1 MLKLYIN
8 NQRVD
13 LLADV
18 SITLSMS
25 NPFFESDF
33 IPVAHSLDVNI
44 PATPTNCAI
53 LSYPNRL
60 TPSAGLLTER
70 DFNLYFNEILIFT
83 GSVSLVE
90 WTPTIITIQLLGATI
105 IGELDAKLYQL
116 PLPTPSF
123 GYAEEYYDHRT
134 DTTYLVPTFEARMAY
149 HTYFRAL
156 ESETSPD
163 FIAAPISLAGVD
175 QTSANSV
182 INLDNHLIAA
192 PIFPDGVD
200 QTLANSVINLDNP
213 DYTDYVGPVLPSFM
227 VGYLLNAIIPGCG
240 GLTVDTD
247 LSQLALITNYN
258 SAYRGVEDG
267 FSLRTL
273 EDYACYNIDPDTY
286 EVTFDLADCLPD
298 VSCAD
303 FVKELLKVLC
313 ASFYLVKGEPVIT
326 YNKDI
331 LSATDYVDWSAKI
344 LDDTTTS
351 IISPIIY
358 SFSFDNA
365 TGLETLSE
373 EEVVMTYDTVYDMVE
388 AQNFE
393 VSLQQTLDTAQ
404 VFEVAVDDD
413 LVTNDLAYDVMIDSL
428 ASFGGDEDTS
438 YDTLDIATSMSVA
451 QCSPRINPYFV
462 SSTDTVY
469 SYYICPEVD
478 AAEAGVRPTT
488 MTIGQYVGLATP
500 PQGVTAQYPQINAIG
515 DSSKI
520 SLVNGALYDKY
531 HQPLADY
538 YANPRRQVEAQI
550 KLGALDLAE
559 LDFRRKIYYNGLYY
573 FLGSLEVT
581 LTLRSIGVADI
592 TILEIKK

>member
-123 GYAEEYYDHRT
+123 GYAEEYYDRRT
-134 DTTYLVPTFEARMAY
+134 DTTYLVSTIEAKRAY
-149 HTYFRAL
+149 RTYFRAL

-175 QTSANSV
+175 QTSAHSV
-182 INLDNHLIAA
+182 INLGY
-192 PIFPDGVD
+192 PD
-200 QTLANSVINLDNP
+200 I
-213 DYTDYVGPVLPSFM
+213 GPVLPSFM

-388 AQNFE
+388 AQNSE

-462 SSTDTVY
+462 SSTDAVY